1 MVDLICIPLI
11 LNEVSILCLLSMC
24 IPSLETC
31 PFIALSSSFFFIGLF
46 IFLIDFR
53 NSLYI
58 RTVNLQYY
66 VSDIFLPAYCYSFC
80 ERMFTFRLCLFIRE
94 EFKIVSQSI
103 CQSSLLWL
111 PDFLSCFEMPSTFQ
125 GYENILLC
133 FLIQ

>member
-1 MVDLICIPLI
+1 MFIIHVYTLFRNMPLYSSLLI
-11 LNEVSILCLLSMC
+11 V
-24 IPSLETC
+24 
-31 PFIALSSSFFFIGLF
+31 FFIGLF

-80 ERMFTFRLCLFIRE
+80 ERMFTFRLCLFIRK

-103 CQSSLLWL
+103 C
-111 PDFLSCFEMPSTFQ
+111 
-125 GYENILLC
+125 
-133 FLIQ
+133 